1 MEQHLE
7 GRSEAKQD
15 SAEALRCI
23 LERQRRKPITIDEAL
38 EIGESLVEFFE
49 ALGSNNESVD
59 SNG

>member
-7 GRSEAKQD
+7 GRSEAKKD

-23 LERQRRKPITIDEAL
+23 LERQQHKSITIDEAL

-49 ALGSNNESVD
+49 ALGSESAD
-59 SNG
+59 SNGY